1 MDNIKFEKVS
11 VSTFSWIFLVSIVIV
26 ILISVL
32 RFDKSINN
40 NVANVGIPIVNVPV
54 NSNSPVAKD
63 FSTVPVDQSRIEQ
76 LAVQF
81 NNQNTNTT
89 TSTLVSQNST
99 NQDILLEGLNGN
111 LNNQAAQE
119 ADMKAT
125 ESNNNNSNSNVINDN
140 TINNSNNNN
149 NNNSIATV
157 IIAIITIIVMIIIQ
171 IQAIVI

>member
-63 FSTVPVDQSRIEQ
+63 FSTVPVELIKNRTN
-76 LAVQF
+76 LLF
-81 NNQNTNTT
+81 NLIIKIL
-89 TSTLVSQNST
+89 TLQH
-99 NQDILLEGLNGN
+99 LH
-111 LNNQAAQE
+111 
-119 ADMKAT
+119 
-125 ESNNNNSNSNVINDN
+125 
-140 TINNSNNNN
+140 
-149 NNNSIATV
+149 
-157 IIAIITIIVMIIIQ
+157 
-171 IQAIVI
+171 